1 MSIRHTQ
8 RFGPANAWAYAVNIF
23 MLLTFMCQ
31 KCNLQRVDVPAEVI
45 VDPKFSYPIA
55 NVTAP
60 VGRDAFLTCVVQD
73 LGPYKVAWLRVDT
86 QTILTIQNHVITKNQ
101 RIGIA
106 NSEHKTWTMRI
117 RDIKESDR
125 GWYMCQINTDPM
137 KSQMGYLDVVVPP
150 DILDY
155 PTSTDMVVRE
165 GSNVTLK
172 CAATGSPE
180 PTITWRRESG
190 VPIELANGEEVPSIE
205 GTDLIIPQVKRQHMG
220 AYLCIASN
228 GVPPSV
234 SKRITLVVHFPPM
247 ITVQNQLI
255 GAVEGKGVTLECQSE
270 AYPKSINYW
279 TRERGE
285 IVPPGG
291 QYTAN
296 VTEIAGYRSSMKL
309 HINPLSQ
316 AEFGAYRC
324 VAKNS
329 LGDTDGTIKL
339 YRIPPNAVNYVEN
352 FEARHKGKKRTK
364 SSEMYHSSRAQEHS
378 GEDTENPRKRKADL
392 SLSAESIDS
401 IYGSSAAALR
411 LTRKSGR
418 LSLSCLLPT
427 LLLLLW
433 MMRTTLTR
441 QLGKTQ
447 LALLPQ
453 TLTHV

>member
-1 MSIRHTQ
+1 MQSNCCQYRIQNWVSNVVLVLILMSQ
-8 RFGPANAWAYAVNIF
+8 QCSP
-23 MLLTFMCQ
+23 
-31 KCNLQRVDVPAEVI
+31 QRVEVPAEVI
-45 VDPKFSYPIA
+45 VDPKFSSPIV
-55 NVTAP
+55 NMTAP

-117 RDIKESDR
+117 KDIKESDK

-190 VPIELANGEEVPSIE
+190 VPIELATGEEVLSIE
-205 GTDLIIPQVKRQHMG
+205 GTDLVIPNVRRHHMG

-255 GAVEGKGVTLECQSE
+255 GAVEGKGVTLDCESE

-291 QYTAN
+291 KYSAN
-296 VTEIAGYRSSMKL
+296 VTEIGGYRNSMRL
-309 HINPLSQ
+309 HINPLTQS
-316 AEFGAYRC
+316 EFGSYRC

-364 SSEMYHSSRAQEHS
+364 SSESHHPARAQEHS
-378 GEDTENPRKRKADL
+378 GEDMENPGKRKADL

-401 IYGSSAAALR
+401 VYGSSAAG
-411 LTRKSGR
+411 TRRQDLGGV
-418 LSLSCLLPT
+418 LPLLLPVAVAVAVSLATTGVMRETRMT
-427 LLLLLW
+427 LP
-433 MMRTTLTR
+433 
-441 QLGKTQ
+441 
-447 LALLPQ
+447 PQ

>member
-1 MSIRHTQ
+1 
-8 RFGPANAWAYAVNIF
+8 
-23 MLLTFMCQ
+23 
-31 KCNLQRVDVPAEVI
+31 
-45 VDPKFSYPIA
+45 
-55 NVTAP
+55 
-60 VGRDAFLTCVVQD
+60 
-73 LGPYKVAWLRVDT
+73 
-86 QTILTIQNHVITKNQ
+86 
-101 RIGIA
+101 
-106 NSEHKTWTMRI
+106 MRI
-117 RDIKESDR
+117 KDIKESDK

-190 VPIELANGEEVPSIE
+190 VPIELATGEEVLSIE
-205 GTDLIIPQVKRQHMG
+205 GTDLVIPNVRRHHMG

-255 GAVEGKGVTLECQSE
+255 GAVEGKGVTLDCESE

-291 QYTAN
+291 KYSAN
-296 VTEIAGYRSSMKL
+296 VTEIGGYRNSMRL
-309 HINPLSQ
+309 HINPLTQ
-316 AEFGAYRC
+316 AEFGSYRC

-364 SSEMYHSSRAQEHS
+364 SSESHHPARAQEHS
-378 GEDTENPRKRKADL
+378 GEDMENPGKRKADL

-401 IYGSSAAALR
+401 IYGTSAAG
-411 LTRKSGR
+411 TRRQELGGV
-418 LSLSCLLPT
+418 
-427 LLLLLW
+427 LLLLLPVAVAVAVSLATAGV
-433 MMRTTLTR
+433 MREAQMTVP
-441 QLGKTQ
+441 
-447 LALLPQ
+447 PQ

>member
-1 MSIRHTQ
+1 MQTKSPKYRAQTCAINVILLLILMSQ
-8 RFGPANAWAYAVNIF
+8 
-23 MLLTFMCQ
+23 Q
-31 KCNLQRVDVPAEVI
+31 CNPQRVEVPAEVI
-45 VDPKFSYPIA
+45 VDPKFSSPIV
-55 NVTAP
+55 NMTAP

-117 RDIKESDR
+117 KDIKESDK

-190 VPIELANGEEVPSIE
+190 VPIELASGEEVVSIE
-205 GTDLIIPQVKRQHMG
+205 GTDLVIPNVRRHHMG

-255 GAVEGKGVTLECQSE
+255 GAVEGKGVTLDCESE

-291 QYTAN
+291 KYSAN
-296 VTEIAGYRSSMKL
+296 VTEIGGYRNSMRL
-309 HINPLSQ
+309 HINPLTQ

-364 SSEMYHSSRAQEHS
+364 SSESHHPARAQEHS
-378 GEDTENPRKRKADL
+378 GEDMENPGKRKADL

-401 IYGSSAAALR
+401 IYGSSAAG
-411 LTRKSGR
+411 TRRQDLGG
-418 LSLSCLLPT
+418 
-427 LLLLLW
+427 LLLLPVALALALATTGV
-433 MMRTTLTR
+433 MR
-441 QLGKTQ
+441 KTQ
-447 LALLPQ
+447 MTLRPQ

>member
-1 MSIRHTQ
+1 MQSNFCLYRIQTCVLNVTLLLILMSQ
-8 RFGPANAWAYAVNIF
+8 
-23 MLLTFMCQ
+23 Q
-31 KCNLQRVDVPAEVI
+31 CNPQRVEVPAEVI
-45 VDPKFSYPIA
+45 VDPKFSSPIV
-55 NVTAP
+55 NMTAP

-117 RDIKESDR
+117 KDIKESDK

-190 VPIELANGEEVPSIE
+190 VPIELATGEEVLSIE
-205 GTDLIIPQVKRQHMG
+205 GTDLVIPNVRRHHMG

-255 GAVEGKGVTLECQSE
+255 GAVEGKGVTLDCESE

-291 QYTAN
+291 KYSAN
-296 VTEIAGYRSSMKL
+296 VTEIGGYRNSMRL
-309 HINPLSQ
+309 HINPLTQ
-316 AEFGAYRC
+316 AEFGSYRC

-364 SSEMYHSSRAQEHS
+364 SSESHHPARAQEHS
-378 GEDTENPRKRKADL
+378 GEDMENPGKRKADL

-401 IYGSSAAALR
+401 IYGTSAAG
-411 LTRKSGR
+411 TRRQELGGV
-418 LSLSCLLPT
+418 
-427 LLLLLW
+427 LLLLLPVAVAVAVSLATAGV
-433 MMRTTLTR
+433 MREAQMTVP
-441 QLGKTQ
+441 
-447 LALLPQ
+447 PQ